1 MKFLHRIPQTILSS
15 VDLAKLAETTSFRP
29 SRRQFLA
36 GAAATGAGLAISF
49 HVPQAGAEDAAA
61 AINPFNGYVAITPDN
76 KVTILSAHMDMGQG
90 CYHGIATL
98 VAEELEADWSQL
110 VVEGGAGNPKLY
122 GNLIA
127 GGQFQL
133 TGGSSAMFSSFDR
146 YRKAGAIAR
155 TMLVNVAAK
164 QWNVPADEIT
174 AEKGVLSHASGKQ
187 ATFGEMADAA
197 AQEAVPA
204 EVALKAPEQWKLIGS
219 EDFRRLDSG
228 LKATGRQN
236 YTIDMKLPGM
246 LTAMVVHPPLFGA
259 TVKSFDAAAAKA
271 VKGVVDVVQ
280 ISRGVAVVAENTW
293 AAMKGREALK
303 VEWDEAQAE
312 KRGSAQLIQEYLA
325 AADQPGAAIAAN
337 RGDVEASLKGAAK
350 VIEATYQFPYLAHA
364 ALEPLDAVA
373 RMNGDVLEIWGG
385 HQMPD
390 LYQGIAAQIAG
401 VAPDKV
407 TLHVMKTGGGFGR
420 RAVTDGDVIAEA
432 VETAKAIG
440 WKAPVKVL
448 WTREDDMRGGR
459 YRPLF
464 VHKVKVALDADG
476 QIIGWHH
483 RQVGQSILIGTPFEG
498 MMVKDG
504 VDATSVEGVYDA
516 PYTIENFRSE
526 IVNAKVGV
534 PVLWWRSVGHT
545 HTAYVMETMIDEIA
559 RATGQDAVELR
570 RGLLK
575 DHPRHLAVLNLAA
588 EKAGWGSALPQG
600 KARGIALHESFGT
613 VVAEVAEIAMTTQ
626 GGFKVERVVCAVDC
640 GTAINPDQVRAQ
652 MEGGIGFGL
661 GAVLHEELSLTDG
674 QVDQSNYDGYLPL
687 RIDEMPRV
695 ETHIVASTAAPS
707 GVGEPGVPPVGPA
720 VANALAAA
728 TEKRVRILPIAKG
741 LSA

>member
-1 MKFLHRIPQTILSS
+1 MTYIKAIRKPEPAILPEI
-15 VDLAKLAETTSFRP
+15 ARFKP
-29 SRRQFLA
+29 SRRQFLV
-36 GAAATGAGLAISF
+36 GATAAGAGLAVSF
-49 HVPQAGAEDAAA
+49 RVPGARAEGGEP
-61 AINPFNGYVAITPDN
+61 NPFNGYVAISPDN

-98 VAEELEADWSQL
+98 VAEELEADWNQL

-122 GNLIA
+122 GNVA
-127 GGQFQL
+127 WGGVAQG

-155 TMLVNVAAK
+155 TMLVNAAAK
-164 QWNVPADEIT
+164 QWNVPAAEIK
-174 AEKGVLSHASGKQ
+174 AEKGVLSHASGKR

-204 EVALKAPEQWKLIGS
+204 EVTLKSPGDWKVIGA

-228 LKATGRQN
+228 LKATGRQVF
-236 YTIDMKLPGM
+236 TIDVKLPGM
-246 LTAMVVHPPLFGA
+246 LTAMVAHPPLFGA
-259 TVKSFDAAAAKA
+259 TVKSFDAADAKA
-271 VKGVVDVVQ
+271 VQGVVDVVQ
-280 ISRGVAVVAENTW
+280 ISRGIAVVAENTW

-303 VEWDEAQAE
+303 VEWDDSKAE
-312 KRGSAQLIQEYLA
+312 KRGSAQLMQEYLA
-325 AADQPGAAIAAN
+325 AAEQPGDAVTAN
-337 RGDVEASLKGAAK
+337 RGDAETALQGAAE

-373 RMNGDVLEIWGG
+373 HKNGDVLEIWGG

-390 LYQGIAAQIAG
+390 LYQAVAAQIAE

-407 TLHVMKTGGGFGR
+407 KLNVMKTGGGFGR
-420 RAVTDGDVIAEA
+420 RAVTDADIVVEA

-459 YRPLF
+459 YRPMF
-464 VHKVKVALDADG
+464 VHKVKVGLDADG
-476 QIIGWHH
+476 RILGWHH
-483 RQVGQSILIGTPFEG
+483 RQVGQSILIGTPFEA
-498 MMVKDG
+498 MLVKDG
-504 VDATSVEGVYDA
+504 VDATSVEGVNDS
-516 PYTIENFRSE
+516 PYAIDNFRSE

-545 HTAYVMETMIDEIA
+545 HTAYVMETMIDEVA
-559 RATGQDAVELR
+559 RASGRDAVDLR
-570 RGLLK
+570 RELLK

-588 EKAGWGSALPQG
+588 EKAGWGTELPEG
-600 KARGIALHESFGT
+600 KARGIAVHESFGT
-613 VVAEVAEIAMTTQ
+613 VVAEVAEIALNAQ

-640 GTAINPDQVRAQ
+640 GIAINPDQVRAQ

-661 GAVLHEELSLTDG
+661 GAVLHEELTLTDG
-674 QVDQSNYDGYLPL
+674 RVDQANYDAYLPL
-687 RIDEMPRV
+687 RIDEMPKV
-695 ETHIVASTAAPS
+695 ETYIAPSTATPS

-728 TEKRVRILPIAKG
+728 TQKRVRILPIAKG

>member
-1 MKFLHRIPQTILSS
+1 MTYIKAIRKPEPAILPEI
-15 VDLAKLAETTSFRP
+15 ARFKP
-29 SRRQFLA
+29 SRRQFLV
-36 GAAATGAGLAISF
+36 GATAAGAGLAVSF
-49 HVPQAGAEDAAA
+49 RVPGARAEGAEP
-61 AINPFNGYVAITPDN
+61 NPFNGYVAISPDN

-98 VAEELEADWSQL
+98 VAEELEADWNQL

-122 GNLIA
+122 GNVA
-127 GGQFQL
+127 WGGVAQG

-155 TMLVNVAAK
+155 TMLVNAAAK
-164 QWNVPADEIT
+164 QWNVPAAEIK
-174 AEKGVLSHASGKQ
+174 AEKGVLSHASGKR

-204 EVALKAPEQWKLIGS
+204 EVTLKSPGDWKVIGA

-228 LKATGRQN
+228 LKATGRQVF
-236 YTIDMKLPGM
+236 TIDVKLPGM
-246 LTAMVVHPPLFGA
+246 LTAMVAHPPLFGA
-259 TVKSFDAAAAKA
+259 TVKSFDAADAKA
-271 VKGVVDVVQ
+271 VQGVVDVVQ
-280 ISRGVAVVAENTW
+280 ISRGIAVVAENTW

-303 VEWDEAQAE
+303 VEWDDSKAE
-312 KRGSAQLIQEYLA
+312 KRGSAQLMQEYLA
-325 AADQPGAAIAAN
+325 AAEQPGDAVTAN
-337 RGDVEASLKGAAK
+337 RGDAETALQGAAE

-373 RMNGDVLEIWGG
+373 HKNGDVLEIWGG

-390 LYQGIAAQIAG
+390 LYQAVAAQIAA

-407 TLHVMKTGGGFGR
+407 KLNVMKTGGGFGR
-420 RAVTDGDVIAEA
+420 RAVTDADIVVEA

-459 YRPLF
+459 YRPMF
-464 VHKVKVALDADG
+464 VHKVKVGLDADG
-476 QIIGWHH
+476 RILGWHH
-483 RQVGQSILIGTPFEG
+483 RQVGQSILIGTPFEA
-498 MMVKDG
+498 MLVKDG
-504 VDATSVEGVYDA
+504 VDATSVEGVNDS
-516 PYTIENFRSE
+516 PYAIDNFRSE

-545 HTAYVMETMIDEIA
+545 HTAYVMETMIDEVA
-559 RATGQDAVELR
+559 RASGRDAVDLR
-570 RGLLK
+570 RELLK

-588 EKAGWGSALPQG
+588 EKAGWGTELPEG
-600 KARGIALHESFGT
+600 KARGIAVHESFGT
-613 VVAEVAEIAMTTQ
+613 VVAEVAEIALNAQ

-640 GTAINPDQVRAQ
+640 GIAINPDQVRAQ

-661 GAVLHEELSLTDG
+661 GAVLHEELTLTDG
-674 QVDQSNYDGYLPL
+674 RVDQANYDAYLPL
-687 RIDEMPRV
+687 RIDEMPKV
-695 ETHIVASTAAPS
+695 ETYIAPSTATPS

-728 TEKRVRILPIAKG
+728 TQKRVRILPIAKG

>member
-1 MKFLHRIPQTILSS
+1 MTFIKPISQTEISKA
-15 VDLAKLAETTSFRP
+15 DIAKLSGVASFKP
-29 SRRQFLA
+29 SRRQFLV
-36 GAAATGAGLAISF
+36 GATVAGAGLAVSF
-49 HVPQAGAEDAAA
+49 RVPGVRAEGEVP
-61 AINPFNGYVAITPDN
+61 NPFNGYVAITPDN

-110 VVEGGAGNPKLY
+110 QVEGGAGNTKLY
-122 GNLIA
+122 GNMA
-127 GGQFQL
+127 WGGVAQG

-155 TMLVNVAAK
+155 AMLVNAAAK
-164 QWNVPADEIT
+164 QWNVPVAEIK

-187 ATFGEMADAA
+187 ATFGELADAA
-197 AQEAVPA
+197 AQEPVPA
-204 EVALKAPEQWKLIGS
+204 EVTLKSPADWKVIGA
-219 EDFRRLDSG
+219 EDFRRLDSNA
-228 LKATGRQN
+228 KATGKQTF
-236 YTIDMKLPGM
+236 TIDLKLPGM
-246 LTAMVVHPPLFGA
+246 LTAMVAHPPLFGA
-259 TVKSFDAAAAKA
+259 TVKSFDATAAKA

-293 AAMKGREALK
+293 AAMQGREALT
-303 VEWDEAQAE
+303 VEWDDGKAE
-312 KRGSAQLIQEYLA
+312 KRGSTQLMQEYLA
-325 AADQPGAAIAAN
+325 AADQPGEAVAAN
-337 RGDVEASLKGAAK
+337 RGDAETGLKGAAK

-364 ALEPLDAVA
+364 ALEPMDAVA
-373 RMNGDVLEIWGG
+373 QKNGDVLEIWGG

-390 LYQGIAAQIAG
+390 LYQAVSAQIAG
-401 VAPDKV
+401 IDPAKV
-407 TLHVMKTGGGFGR
+407 KLHVMKTGGGFGR
-420 RAVTDGDVIAEA
+420 RAVVDADIIVEA

-464 VHKVKVALDADG
+464 VHKVKVGLDDAG
-476 QIIGWHH
+476 NIVGWHH
-483 RQVGQSILIGTPFEG
+483 RQVGQSILIGTPFEA

-504 VDATSVEGVYDA
+504 VDGTSVEGVSDTRYA
-516 PYTIENFRSE
+516 IENFRSE

-559 RATGQDAVELR
+559 RATGKDPVELR
-570 RGLLK
+570 RELLK

-588 EKAGWGSALPQG
+588 EKAGWGAAVEKG
-600 KARGIALHESFGT
+600 KGRGVALHESFGT
-613 VVAEVAEIAMTTQ
+613 VVAEIADIALDDK
-626 GGFKVERVVCAVDC
+626 GGFKVEKVVCAVDC
-640 GTAINPDQVRAQ
+640 GVAINPDQVRAQ

-661 GAVLHEELSLTDG
+661 GSILHEELTLTDG
-674 QVDQSNYDGYLPL
+674 KVDQTNYDAYLPL
-687 RIDEMPRV
+687 RIDEMPKV
-695 ETHIVASTAAPS
+695 ETFIVPSEATPS
-707 GVGEPGVPPVGPA
+707 GVGEPGVPPIGPA

-728 TEKRVRILPIAKG
+728 TDKRVRILPIAKS